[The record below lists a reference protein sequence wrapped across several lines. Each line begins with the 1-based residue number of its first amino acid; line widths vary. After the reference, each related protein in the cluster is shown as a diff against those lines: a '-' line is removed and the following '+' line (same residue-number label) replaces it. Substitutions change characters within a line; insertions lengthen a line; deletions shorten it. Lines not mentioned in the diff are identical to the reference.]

1 MGGINVE
8 YDQLGASFKWPWE
21 NATIQNQLVN
31 RRGCNITMTK
41 SCLCYSYWSN
51 YSVVFLCI
59 SVLERMPAHVDLLDM
74 NSSKTAL
81 PVFFPP
87 TFGSSSLSPLLS
99 SRVHPRSANQTGENE
114 LKSSLVIKCCG
125 CLEQVHESRPKR
137 NSADFKYKHLWSA
150 VEPSNPLLPQAI
162 KRTAVCE
169 LRKRAFGLLFQSHFQ
184 WIIGKVVWRLQSW
197 ILN

>member
-1 MGGINVE
+1 MSLL
-8 YDQLGASFKWPWE
+8 QLLEQLFCGFPLHLCAGE
-21 NATIQNQLVN
+21 NASTCGPPWHELVQN
-31 RRGCNITMTK
+31 C
-41 SCLCYSYWSN
+41 SACLFS
-51 YSVVFLCI
+51 
-59 SVLERMPAHVDLLDM
+59 
-74 NSSKTAL
+74 
-81 PVFFPP
+81 P

-99 SRVHPRSANQTGENE
+99 SRVRPRSANQTGENE

-162 KRTAVCE
+162 KRMAVCE
-169 LRKRAFGLLFQSHFQ
+169 MRKRAFGLLFQSHFQ